1 MSSFR
6 WSHDTRF
13 LTGSWDYKVYKC
25 FGAVLDKLSKSVA
38 EDGLLSN
45 VFFLSTVPKPHH
57 PCPLQLFNPIVY
69 KGEWNMFFLGEVS
82 SLLNLPHVD
91 NSIVKDKHHVAA
103 EASVRMQ
110 QQCCFAL
117 QVMIGNY
124 PDIATSYL
132 YGQSFDRKEPI
143 IFTMMSVGLP
153 KFAHL
158 LAMNEVLCK
167 NLYLESDLDIIS
179 EEVDIAKVTI
189 ERLKKELSQALASQ
203 TQTHLEKEI
212 LLETVEQLKTDMV
225 QMQTGN
231 ELLLQRFNT
240 FETVGSEPVAEI
252 EMVQPVSVSTLVV
265 WRSTG
270 PLLFLA
276 ALTFRR
282 WQRWAY
288 QNKRAKVLLNMLVN
302 MSRQTARS
310 NAFLR
315 WHRLVTED
323 KRSAVLQEK
332 RAVML
337 SRILL
342 DVPLQTACKK
352 SFGLWKGNIEAQK
365 QAVVLR
371 RILLAAALQAADIA
385 AARLEATARRELEER
400 EALAKRELLKKSKKG
415 QEKSRR
421 KAEQEAAKREADERE
436 AAEARHAAGIEA
448 RKRQKEKEKMLE
460 RENHERLSEIKQMAA
475 AKRAHEKR
483 SALSRKQGQELESK
497 IEDADPA
504 VVAQLDVWEIDY
516 LDPYIANYIEY
527 VAQNP
532 GAPFT
537 TATITYE
544 SHSIKFLSIMQG
556 LDPNCAG
563 FKMWRKAYWQQQF
576 KAICKSQ
583 KNDPHCMALEIQ
595 KLPATDHSKYFLM
608 ERIYDCMKKEDFDL
622 GYTLPFI
629 SIYIGMIK
637 NNFQTLST
645 FFGFI
650 SRSSHFNLLTAF
662 WDERDSVLMS
672 LFDVCDLTISAFTFI
687 FEKSKISV
695 LPEFI
700 IERIQC
706 IRVEESPLYE
716 LQMKLFIRYPRP
728 SFVIYII
735 EALIDPTIIFSS
747 NFIER
752 LLKVIVLQLMSA
764 KKVADSAMALAVSKA
779 MGLLRERL
787 EGYNKICNE
796 LLAKIMSLL

>member
-1 MSSFR
+1 MSSLR
-6 WSHDTRF
+6 LSYETTF

-57 PCPLQLFNPIVY
+57 LCPLQLFNPIVY

-82 SLLNLPHVD
+82 PLLNLPHVD
-91 NSIVKDKHHVAA
+91 NSIVKDKHHVAV
-103 EASVRMQ
+103 EASVRVQ
-110 QQCCFAL
+110 QQCCFSL
-117 QVMIGNY
+117 QVLIGNY

-143 IFTMMSVGLP
+143 ICTMMSVGLP

-158 LAMNEVLCK
+158 VAMNEVLCK

-179 EEVDIAKVTI
+179 EENDIAKVTI
-189 ERLKKELSQALASQ
+189 ERLKKELSQALAAQ
-203 TQTHLEKEI
+203 TQTHLEKEM

-231 ELLLQRFNT
+231 ERLQRFNT
-240 FETVGSEPVAEI
+240 FEIVGSEPVAEV

-276 ALTFRR
+276 TLTFRQ
-282 WQRWAY
+282 WQSWAC

-315 WHRLVTED
+315 WCSLVTED
-323 KRSAVLQEK
+323 KRRAVLHEK

-337 SRILL
+337 SRMLVE
-342 DVPLQTACKK
+342 VPLQTACKK
-352 SFGLWKGNIEAQK
+352 SFRLWKADIEAQK

-371 RILLAAALQAADIA
+371 RTLLAAALQAADIA
-385 AARLEATARRELEER
+385 AARLEARAKRELEEK
-400 EALAKRELLKKSKKG
+400 EALAKRELLKKCKKG

-421 KAEQEAAKREADERE
+421 KAEQEAAKREAAEKE
-436 AAEARHAAGIEA
+436 AAEVRHAAGIEA
-448 RKRQKEKEKMLE
+448 RKRQKEKEKMQE
-460 RENHERLSEIKQMAA
+460 RENQERLSEIKQVAA

-483 SALSRKQGQELESK
+483 VAASPKQTQELESK

-516 LDPYIANYIEY
+516 LDPYIANYVEY

-537 TATITYE
+537 TADITYE
-544 SHSIKFLSIMQG
+544 SHNIKFLTIMQG

-576 KAICKSQ
+576 KAICKQQ
-583 KNDPHCMALEIQ
+583 KNVPHCMALEMQ
-595 KLPATDHSKYFLM
+595 KLPATDHSKYFLI
-608 ERIYDCMKKEDFDL
+608 ERIYECLKKEDFDIV
-622 GYTLPFI
+622 YTLPFV

-650 SRSSHFNLLTAF
+650 SRSSHLNLLTAF

-672 LFDVCDLTISAFTFI
+672 LFELCDLTISAFTFI
-687 FEKSKISV
+687 FEKSQTSV

-706 IRVEESPLYE
+706 IRVEESPLYD
-716 LQMKLFIRYPRP
+716 LQMKLFMRYPRP
-728 SFVIYII
+728 SFVVYLM
-735 EALIDPTIIFSS
+735 EALIDTKNVFST

-752 LLKVIVLQLMSA
+752 LLKVIFLQLLAA
-764 KKVADSAMALAVSKA
+764 KKVADSTMALVVAKA
-779 MGLLRERL
+779 IGLLQERL
-787 EGYNKICNE
+787 QGYNKNCTE